1 VELVSDKTVYL
12 KKHLMIKGRFAKL
25 ILTGRKRAT
34 IRLGRVIP
42 RSSEIIIHAGGK
54 PIARAVIKNI
64 VYKKVR
70 ELTLEDAVKDGY
82 NSLEELLRDLEDV
95 YDTKLSGDEVVTIIE
110 FEVKEEIRGE
120 SEDRYMGLQPQ
131 KIAKLALKHLSNELS
146 EEDKVILEVL
156 ADCGSIRETAY
167 RLFGSVYKRFIV
179 RRALRRA
186 LEKLID
192 KNIIEGKSSTRKRSS

>member
-1 VELVSDKTVYL
+1 MGSDKIVYL

-25 ILTGRKRAT
+25 ILNGRKKAT
-34 IRLGRVIP
+34 IRLGYVIP
-42 RSSEIIIHAGGK
+42 KSNEIIIHAGGR
-54 PIARAVIKNI
+54 PIARAVIRNV

-70 ELTLEDAVKDGY
+70 ELTREDAVKDGY
-82 NSLEELLRDLEDV
+82 NSLEELLRDLEEV
-95 YDTKLSGDEVVTIIE
+95 YETKLSGDEIVSIIE
-110 FEVKEEIRGE
+110 FEVKEEIKGE

-167 RLFGSVYKRFIV
+167 RLFGSVYKRIMV
-179 RRALRRA
+179 RRVLRKA
-186 LEKLID
+186 LEKLVE
-192 KNIIEGKSSTRKRSS
+192 KNIIRAKNSSCKRSS